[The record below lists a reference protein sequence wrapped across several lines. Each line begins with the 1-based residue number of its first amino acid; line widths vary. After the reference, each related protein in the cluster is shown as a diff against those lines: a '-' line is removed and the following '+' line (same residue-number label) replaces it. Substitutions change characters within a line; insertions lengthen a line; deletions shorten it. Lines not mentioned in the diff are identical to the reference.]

1 MLSNGMHEAEP
12 EPTAGPGPDA
22 PQSLVARL
30 AARWRYWLQP
40 YPPASGVEQLRMLQL
55 GIFCGVGALPSG
67 GYAALHLYLGAY
79 WIGAAN
85 TLTTVGFCLVPWI
98 VRRRRSVE
106 VGNHVF
112 ILLATSMILLG
123 ITSKGGSRVP
133 SIVWAVSPIV
143 IAGLLGGYRSLLT
156 YTAVVVV
163 YLGLTTPPIGPFS
176 PPQII
181 DLETVMGI
189 AALDAIGAAMVISIT
204 VGSFLVSLRLAREET
219 DGALARLAA
228 ENESRRAAEAEA
240 RQSAEVKSRLL
251 AVMSHELRT
260 PVNGVM
266 GLADILLDLELPAE
280 AVEHLRTLKGSAGVL
295 RTIVD
300 DILDLTKLEAGKI
313 VLDPRATSLHP
324 LVREVVELIRR
335 GRAKADVELRI
346 DPAPPPQLVCLLDGM
361 RLRQVLTNLLGNAMK
376 FTTAGS
382 VRLGVTA
389 EQDILRFEIQDT
401 GIGIPPDRIGALF
414 QPFEQAEAS
423 TTRRFG
429 GTGLGLAICKQLV
442 EAMGGTIGVASTMGK
457 GSTFW
462 FELRHVAAPM
472 AKPET
477 DSGFDTPSVPGTG
490 PVLVVDDDA
499 VNRLVATRLLNRLG
513 IETET
518 ATNGLEAVARV
529 EQASFRVVLMD
540 VQMPGIDGFEATRR
554 IRQYETKTGALRVPI
569 VGFSASIYAEDRACG
584 FEAGMDDYLSKP
596 MERER
601 LVERLAAV
609 LEGSPARD
617 SGA

>member
-1 MLSNGMHEAEP
+1 MQDKGAYNMGP
-12 EPTAGPGPDA
+12 EPTVDRERSA
-22 PQSLVARL
+22 PKTLVARL
-30 AARWRYWLQP
+30 TELFRYWLQP
-40 YPPASGVEQLRMLQL
+40 YPPASDLERLRMLQL
-55 GIFCGVGALPSG
+55 GIFCGTGALPSA
-67 GYAALHLYLGAY
+67 GYTALHFYLGAY

-85 TLTTVGFCLVPWI
+85 AFTTLGFCLVPWI
-98 VRRRRSVE
+98 VRRQRSLQ
-106 VGNHVF
+106 VGNHFF
-112 ILLATSMILLG
+112 IFLATSMILLG

-143 IAGLLGGYRSLLT
+143 IGGLLGGYRSLIT
-156 YTAVVVV
+156 YTVVVVV
-163 YLGLTTPPIGPFS
+163 YFGLTTPPIGPFA

-181 DLETVMGI
+181 ALETVMRI
-189 AALDAIGAAMVISIT
+189 AAWDAIGGAMVISIT
-204 VGSFLVSLRLAREET
+204 VGSFLVSLRVAREET

-240 RQSAEVKSRLL
+240 RLSAEAKSRLL

-266 GLADILLDLELPAE
+266 GLADILLDLELSGE
-280 AVEHLRTLKGSAGVL
+280 AVEHLHTLKGSAGVL

-300 DILDLTKLEAGKI
+300 DILDLSKLEAGKI
-313 VLDPRATSLHP
+313 VLDPRPTSLQP
-324 LVREVVELIRR
+324 LVREVVELVRR

-346 DPAPPPQLVCLLDGM
+346 EPAPPTQLSCLLDGM

-376 FTTAGS
+376 FTAAGS
-382 VRLGVTA
+382 VRLGVTLK
-389 EQDILRFEIQDT
+389 QDTLRFEVQDT
-401 GIGIPPDRIGALF
+401 GIGIPPDRMGALF

-442 EAMGGTIGVASTMGK
+442 DAMGGTIGVVSKIGE

-462 FELRHVAAPM
+462 FELRHVAAAV

-477 DSGFDTPSVPGTG
+477 DGGIETRAVPGTG

-499 VNRLVATRLLNRLG
+499 VNRLVATRLLGRLG
-513 IETET
+513 IDSET
-518 ATNGLEAVARV
+518 ATDGLEAVARV
-529 EQASFRVVLMD
+529 QQTSFRVVLMD

-554 IRQYETKTGALRVPI
+554 IRQYETRTGGPRVPI
-569 VGFSASIYAEDRACG
+569 VGFSASVSAEDRACG
-584 FEAGMDDYLSKP
+584 LEAGMDDYLTKP

-609 LEGSPARD
+609 IND
-617 SGA
+617 SST